1 MFLNAGNYQ
10 EQVPSWLHLVIGTKG
25 GGREWSPRNCSF
37 PLSASLYNF
46 NF

>member
-1 MFLNAGNYQ
+1 MILNAGNYQ
-10 EQVPSWLHLVIGTKG
+10 EQVPSWLHLVIGTEG
-25 GGREWSPRNCSF
+25 GGEGVEPKKLFF